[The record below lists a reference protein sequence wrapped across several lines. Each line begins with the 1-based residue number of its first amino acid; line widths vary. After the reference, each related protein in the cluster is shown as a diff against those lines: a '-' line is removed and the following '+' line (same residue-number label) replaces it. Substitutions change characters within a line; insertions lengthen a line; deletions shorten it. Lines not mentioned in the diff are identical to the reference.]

1 LRRHYIYGAAGGVA
15 SFLSTQDPNQLA
27 RDAQYLEHL
36 GKARLALIESLR
48 ADLKEKAA
56 LGESILARRDKLVA
70 LEAEQRKQHSELE
83 SVKAAR
89 KTALVAIADQLR
101 TQRKEELTL
110 RQDEQRLARVI
121 ALLARQAAERAAA
134 RAAAVAKAAAT
145 ARAAPAASGPAPTVA
160 RRPGSRS
167 EAVVGEVRQAAGPTP
182 TGVSFAQLR
191 GKMRFPVLGELVGRF
206 GAPRAEGG
214 TTWRGVF
221 IRASGGG
228 EVRAVAGGEVVFSD
242 WLRGYGNL
250 IIVDH
255 GDDYLSVY
263 GNNDALLK
271 ELGDDVSGGDAI
283 ASVGSSGGAPESG
296 LYFEIRH
303 RGQPLDPLLW
313 VRLR

>member
-1 LRRHYIYGAAGGVA
+1 
-15 SFLSTQDPNQLA
+15 
-27 RDAQYLEHL
+27 
-36 GKARLALIESLR
+36 
-48 ADLKEKAA
+48 
-56 LGESILARRDKLVA
+56 
-70 LEAEQRKQHSELE
+70 
-83 SVKAAR
+83 
-89 KTALVAIADQLR
+89 
-101 TQRKEELTL
+101 
-110 RQDEQRLARVI
+110 
-121 ALLARQAAERAAA
+121 
-134 RAAAVAKAAAT
+134 
-145 ARAAPAASGPAPTVA
+145 
-160 RRPGSRS
+160 
-167 EAVVGEVRQAAGPTP
+167 
-182 TGVSFAQLR
+182 
-191 GKMRFPVLGELVGRF
+191 
-206 GAPRAEGG
+206 
-214 TTWRGVF
+214 VF